1 MKYST
6 YLFLKFCSINFLH
19 DRTMLFLYTLVPYSQ
34 QPWRACLCLFAIPHE
49 ILHTRLL
56 LWNNLV
62 NFSWFVPRRDYI
74 VLIQSRKKWHLRHR
88 RAQLS
93 ILFNLIT
100 ISFSLLILIGCYGI
114 LDSNLKKDCILEC
127 SVIKKGNSITGSSII
142 FFRTSVLQLSGS
154 LVGLLLLLF

>member
-1 MKYST
+1 MNYST
-6 YLFLKFCSINFLH
+6 YLFLKFCSVNFLR
-19 DRTMLFLYTLVPYSQ
+19 DMTMLFHFTSEPYSQ
-34 QPWRACLCLFAIPHE
+34 QPWRACLFAIPHE

-74 VLIQSRKKWHLRHR
+74 LIQSRKKWHLRHR
-88 RAQLS
+88 RAQLT

>member
-1 MKYST
+1 M
-6 YLFLKFCSINFLH
+6 FCQFFTWYDHAVSFYI
-19 DRTMLFLYTLVPYSQ
+19 RTILATK
-34 QPWRACLCLFAIPHE
+34 PWRACLFAIPHE

-62 NFSWFVPRRDYI
+62 NFSWFVPSRDYI
-74 VLIQSRKKWHLRHR
+74 LIQSRKKWHLRHR
-88 RAQLS
+88 RAQLT

-100 ISFSLLILIGCYGI
+100 ISFSLLILKGCYGI

-127 SVIKKGNSITGSSII
+127 SVIKKGNSIIGSSII

>member
-19 DRTMLFLYTLVPYSQ
+19 DRTMLFLYTSEPYSQ
-34 QPWRACLCLFAIPHE
+34 QPWRACLFAIPHE

-100 ISFSLLILIGCYGI
+100 ISFSLLILIGYYGI
-114 LDSNLKKDCILEC
+114 LDSNLEKILYTLEECDCCFI
-127 SVIKKGNSITGSSII
+127 VQIRFPN
-142 FFRTSVLQLSGS
+142 QLIVTRRIMIG
-154 LVGLLLLLF
+154 G